1 MENIIEKLW
10 SRFLQ
15 EKTQKVP
22 KNSQTNPL
30 GLRSPKYFHYEHF
43 IQTNKFMNTNISTN
57 KFGEYFLR
65 SYPGQF
71 SPDKTFE
78 KNDFI
83 YNLSTSED
91 EKEEEFIDL
100 WNTNYNNDLKSMH
113 FNGDLESDLDSEEEI
128 LEENMIVDDDYSSL
142 QEKNEINKINMDAR
156 PVENH
161 HSTKV
166 MILLSIVIFKQ
177 QNSHL

>member
-10 SRFLQ
+10 SCFLQ

-30 GLRSPKYFHYEHF
+30 GLHSPKYFHYEHF

-57 KFGEYFLR
+57 KFGEYFEIL
-65 SYPGQF
+65 PGQF

-83 YNLSTSED
+83 NNLSTSED
-91 EKEEEFIDL
+91 EKKEKFIDL
-100 WNTNYNNDLKSMH
+100 YFHIEKLKVRQS
-113 FNGDLESDLDSEEEI
+113 ESKSESKSESESKSNS
-128 LEENMIVDDDYSSL
+128 ESKSESESESESYK
-142 QEKNEINKINMDAR
+142 EF
-156 PVENH
+156 
-161 HSTKV
+161 
-166 MILLSIVIFKQ
+166 ILLI
-177 QNSHL
+177 H